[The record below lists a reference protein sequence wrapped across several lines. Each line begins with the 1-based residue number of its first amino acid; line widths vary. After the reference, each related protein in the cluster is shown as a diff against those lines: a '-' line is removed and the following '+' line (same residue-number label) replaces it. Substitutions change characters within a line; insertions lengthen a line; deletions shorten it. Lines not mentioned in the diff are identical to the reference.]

1 MLIGF
6 CDILDKSKNKVIVK
20 INNEQLTIKPGD
32 TLDIL
37 YDPFPDDEHPGA
49 GIFEKMSFEEF
60 CDNIEEDDGEFEF
73 TDDLIYIYG
82 IAKY

>member
-1 MLIGF
+1 M
-6 CDILDKSKNKVIVK
+6 ILFLMMYIR
-20 INNEQLTIKPGD
+20 E
-32 TLDIL
+32 
-37 YDPFPDDEHPGA
+37 A

-60 CDNIEEDDGEFEF
+60 CDNIEEDEGEFEF

>member
-37 YDPFPDDEHPGA
+37 YDPFPDDVHPGSWH
-49 GIFEKMSFEEF
+49 I
-60 CDNIEEDDGEFEF
+60 
-73 TDDLIYIYG
+73 
-82 IAKY
+82 